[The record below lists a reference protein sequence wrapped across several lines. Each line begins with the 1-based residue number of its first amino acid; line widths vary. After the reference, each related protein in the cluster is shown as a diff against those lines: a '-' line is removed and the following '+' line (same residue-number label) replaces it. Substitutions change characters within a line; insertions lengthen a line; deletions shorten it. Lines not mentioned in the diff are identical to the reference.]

1 MVSAEQG
8 QTSARCWAL
17 RPWPAC
23 RLAATMALE
32 VNFKMQFQP
41 TQTPRAANTSHL
53 GAFLLIAI
61 GALMLVANLAGGGN
75 LAGGLVLLAIGAAF
89 AMAYVLSR
97 KYGFLVPAG
106 ILTGLG
112 GGVLIGQV
120 ANASENDLGIYATL
134 GLGIGFLLIY
144 AVDAIVT
151 GSFIRFWPVI
161 PGGIMFL
168 VGGGLATNNEGFLK
182 TIGTWSPAL
191 LVLIGVWLLFVRRG
205 AARS

>member
-1 MVSAEQG
+1 
-8 QTSARCWAL
+8 
-17 RPWPAC
+17 
-23 RLAATMALE
+23 MALE
-32 VNFKMQFQP
+32 VTLEMQLQPTP
-41 TQTPRAANTSHL
+41 TQTPRAANAPHL

-61 GALMLVANLAGGGN
+61 GTLMLVANLSGGGN
-75 LAGGLVLLAIGAAF
+75 LAGGLVVLAIGAAF

-97 KYGFLVPAG
+97 KYGFLVPGG

-112 GGVLIGQV
+112 GGVLIGQM
-120 ANASENDLGIYATL
+120 ANASDNDMGIYAVL

-151 GSFIRFWPVI
+151 GSLVRFWPVI

-182 TIGTWSPAL
+182 TVGVWSPLL
-191 LVLIGVWLLFVRRG
+191 LVVIGVWLLFVRRG
-205 AARS
+205 TARS